1 MDYPEEDG
9 VTTERRIVVDP
20 AEATSADLAPAA
32 AWLMSGRVV
41 AYPTDTLYGLA
52 VNVRDAAAV
61 RRLFSL
67 KGRVAA
73 AALPLIGAS
82 AHQVVTDTGALSAR
96 EMLLVQRFWPGPLSL
111 VRDAPSW
118 MPAEVHGGRRTVAV
132 RVPNHVV
139 ARALA
144 EAVGGLIAATSAN
157 RSGAPPATSAR
168 DLDALAADPDVFVVD
183 AGPVTGG
190 APSTL
195 VDVRGATPICLREGA
210 VAWSRV
216 VESLHA

>member
-1 MDYPEEDG
+1 MDYSEEDG
-9 VTTERRIVVDP
+9 VTMERRLVVDP
-20 AEATSADLAPAA
+20 AAATSADLAPAA
-32 AWLMSGRVV
+32 AWLASGGVV

-52 VNVRDAAAV
+52 VNVRDPAAV
-61 RRLFSL
+61 KRLFAL
-67 KGRVAA
+67 KGRAAA
-73 AALPLIGAS
+73 AALPLIAAS
-82 AHQVVTDTGALSAR
+82 AAQVVADTGALSAR
-96 EMLLVQRFWPGPLSL
+96 EALLVQRFWPGPLSL

-144 EAVGGLIAATSAN
+144 EAAGGLIAATSAN
-157 RSGAPPATSAR
+157 RSGEPPTASAR

-216 VESLHA
+216 VELLHA